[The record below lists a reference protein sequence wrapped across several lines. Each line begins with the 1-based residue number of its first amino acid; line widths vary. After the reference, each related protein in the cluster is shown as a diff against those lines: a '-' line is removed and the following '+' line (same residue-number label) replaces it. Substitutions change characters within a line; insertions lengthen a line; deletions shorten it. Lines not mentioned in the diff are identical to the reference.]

1 MPYTDDHLRQISAD
15 TAFAELAVSWMKEP
29 ARQFLG
35 FIWSG
40 YDSMVAAG
48 AVVDCR
54 DLERSI
60 TQLLEPRVRDAM
72 TGDEPFYIQH
82 GPFEHETMSA
92 PPAQPPEYDLAF
104 VFRTDER
111 VMWPLEAKVL
121 ETPRRMSN
129 YMRDL
134 NEEYLTCRYAPFSN
148 SAAML
153 GYLLT
158 GRAGEAF
165 LEIEGRL
172 GQKLE
177 GVPAHAMRPNRMS
190 HHKRDV
196 PRGTRYPSEFS
207 CFHLILEY
215 RGLRRAGGRRGSS
228 GEDIESPAV

>member
-1 MPYTDDHLRQISAD
+1 
-15 TAFAELAVSWMKEP
+15 
-29 ARQFLG
+29 
-35 FIWSG
+35 
-40 YDSMVAAG
+40 
-48 AVVDCR
+48 
-54 DLERSI
+54 
-60 TQLLEPRVRDAM
+60 
-72 TGDEPFYIQH
+72 
-82 GPFEHETMSA
+82 MSA
-92 PPAQPPEYDLAF
+92 PPAQPHEYDLAF

-134 NEEYLTCRYAPFSN
+134 NEEYLTFRYAPFSN

-177 GVPAHAMRPNRMS
+177 GVPAHATRPNRMS

-215 RGLRRAGGRRGSS
+215 RGLRRAGGRRASS
-228 GEDIESPAV
+228 GEDIESPAVGAGCDRFIGGSYAGGLHLGAQAAPHGLHVGTEIALDGRYPVKQDPMGVAQFLTKPT